1 MFCNFWIIHIL
12 FFKAQTHHSVIA
24 AYDTHITG
32 GCSVREKYD
41 IFVSLSLHPDK
52 DSMQVI
58 INIIVTM

>member
-24 AYDTHITG
+24 AYNTHITG
-32 GCSVREKYD
+32 GCFVREKYY
-41 IFVSLSLHPDK
+41 IFVSLHQDK

-58 INIIVTM
+58 INITVTM

>member
-24 AYDTHITG
+24 AYNTHITG

-41 IFVSLSLHPDK
+41 IFVSFEYSPVTSL
-52 DSMQVI
+52 
-58 INIIVTM
+58 